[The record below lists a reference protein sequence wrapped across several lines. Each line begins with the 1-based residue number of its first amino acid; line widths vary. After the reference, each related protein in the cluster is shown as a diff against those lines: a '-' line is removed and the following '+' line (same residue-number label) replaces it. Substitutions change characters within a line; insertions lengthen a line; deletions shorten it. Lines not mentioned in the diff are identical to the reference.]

1 MTDEATQVPG
11 IEVQTLDARDWWV
24 IQWRSQRVQRRPRR
38 RGATAARAG
47 RPVRSLGGAR
57 GFYWVMLVA
66 SSLAVLLPLL

>member
-47 RPVRSLGGAR
+47 RPMRSRGGAR
-57 GFYWVMLVA
+57 GFYWVMLAA